1 MNPKSIKY
9 LLSVLSIFVVV
20 SCGSS
25 GDTNVASPGELAP
38 LTAPSGTDNFGATT
52 STLLT
57 GTCPSSPFI
66 SDNATLGGNTLCAI
80 TGPITSDLTLT
91 TDVMYRLSGLVD
103 VGKDMGG
110 NGQKAGGVSATLTIP
125 AGVTLAQKTPDDYL
139 VVQRGSKI
147 IANGTR
153 SKPIRFTAASAID
166 GSLTNPDTASGL
178 WGGIVILGKAP
189 INKCAAANLN
199 TADCERVV
207 EGSTTA
213 IMGGATPTDNS
224 GVLNFVR
231 VEYAGKEIFP
241 GNELNGITFGGVGS
255 GTSVDYVQVHNN
267 QDDCVEFFGGT
278 VNVKHL
284 VCTNAGDDNLDIDW
298 GYQGKMQ
305 FVVVKQ
311 KVGTGDHIVES
322 DNTNSDASVGYLTE
336 PRSQPMV
343 ANFTFIGGGV
353 DEPLKYKEGVSGIYI
368 NGIVVNQTA
377 KDLIDGTFAETIQD
391 GALTDKIAHH
401 SIFFDSAETGQPTA
415 LDATLVTYGDDT
427 SVTKPA
433 FATSLNSRSTN
444 LTVGTNTLV
453 DTYFLG
459 NAESAVP
466 SAFAT
471 GQKNAMCEV
480 GTHAAGA
487 APKSGLCGAGTDVS
501 DTNTPDY
508 TYAVDT
514 FFSATNYIGA
524 FAPGSDVEN
533 NWAAGWT
540 IGLFADPACPAGT
553 LESGILQGRKVC
565 DLSGIVK
572 DDLTLVA
579 GNYYKLDGKVQIGVD
594 VGADGTA
601 TNGDTATLTV
611 NPGVTI
617 FGESGND
624 YLVVMRGSDINAVGT
639 KSAPII
645 MTGKQDILGQAD
657 VNSTRGLWGG
667 LVILGQAPIN
677 KCTYTNGVKAVPCQ
691 KEVEGSA
698 GDVMGGE
705 IPADSSG
712 SLKYVRV
719 QYAGYEIFPG
729 NELNGITFGGVGNG
743 TSVEYVQVHNNA
755 DDCVEFFGGTV
766 DVKRLICT
774 GAGDDNLDID
784 WGYQGRLQHVLI
796 QQSNDTGDHIVE
808 SDNTNSDTRAGVV
821 YLTEPRSNPIVANFT
836 FISRGHDEVFKLKE
850 GVSGQYYNGVAAVL
864 NAASGLQ
871 KGCIETTYTAQT
883 IADGATTPNFS
894 FNSVAFDCPSFV
906 TVDADTAGGKTAS
919 DVETIV
925 KAGSNN
931 LYGANSGGGNYVNNL
946 GKELNSSNAL
956 VYSGNGVAI
965 NGPTETAATVTA
977 IPSAYNTDSF
987 FDTTTHIGAVSGPT
1001 DDWYKVWTVPGS
1013 IKLN

>member
-20 SCGSS
+20 SCGGS

-66 SDNATLGGNTLCAI
+66 SDAATLGGNTLCAI
-80 TGPITSDLTLT
+80 TGPITSNLTLT

-166 GSLTNPDTASGL
+166 GSLTNPDSATGL

-189 INKCAAANLN
+189 INKCAAADLN
-199 TADCERVV
+199 TVDCERVV

-224 GVLNFVR
+224 GVLKFVR

-255 GTSVDYVQVHNN
+255 GTEVDYVQVHNN

-311 KVGTGDHIVES
+311 NVGAGDHIVES
-322 DNTNSDASVGYLTE
+322 DNTNSNAAVGYLTE

-343 ANFTFIGGGV
+343 ANFTFIGGGA

-368 NGIVVNQTA
+368 NGIVVNQA
-377 KDLIDGTFAETIQD
+377 SANLIEGTFAETTQD

-401 SIFFDSAETGQPTA
+401 SIFFDSAKTGQPTT
-415 LDATLVTYGDDT
+415 LDGTVVAFDSSATAA
-427 SVTKPA
+427 A
-433 FATSLNSRSTN
+433 FATSLTSRSTN
-444 LTVGTNTLV
+444 LTIGTNTLV

-466 SAFAT
+466 SAFSIS
-471 GQKNAMCEV
+471 QKNAMCAV

-487 APKSGLCGAGTDVS
+487 VTELCPAYDDGKYSV
-501 DTNTPDY
+501 NTW
-508 TYAVDT
+508 
-514 FFSATNYIGA
+514 FSATDYIGA
-524 FAPGSDVEN
+524 FSPGSDAEN

-540 IGLFADPACPAGT
+540 IGLFTDPACPAGT
-553 LESGILQGRKVC
+553 LESEILLGRKVC
-565 DLSGIVK
+565 DLRGVITN
-572 DDLTLVA
+572 DITLVA

-594 VGADGTA
+594 VGADGSA
-601 TNGDTATLTV
+601 ANGDAATLTI
-611 NPGVTI
+611 NPGVTV

-639 KSAPII
+639 RSAPIV
-645 MTGKQDILGQAD
+645 MTGRQDILGQAD

-667 LVILGQAPIN
+667 LVILGQSPIN
-677 KCTYTNGVKAVPCQ
+677 KCTYTSGVKANPCE

-705 IPADSSG
+705 IPTDSSG
-712 SLKYVRV
+712 ALKYLRV
-719 QYAGYEIFPG
+719 QYAGYEVFPG
-729 NELNGITFGGVGNG
+729 NELNGITFGGVGSG
-743 TSVEYVQVHNNA
+743 TSVEYIQVHNNA

-774 GAGDDNLDID
+774 GADDDNLDID
-784 WGYQGRLQHVLI
+784 WGYQGRLQYVI
-796 QQSNDTGDHIVE
+796 VQQANDTGDHIVE
-808 SDNTNSDTRAGVV
+808 SDNTNSNAAVG
-821 YLTEPRSNPIVANFT
+821 YLTEPRSNPIVSNFT
-836 FISRGHDEVFKLKE
+836 FVSRGHDDVFKLKE

-864 NAASGLQ
+864 NAASGLST
-871 KGCIETTYTAQT
+871 GCIETTLAETVQN
-883 IADGATTPNFS
+883 GASTPHFS
-894 FNSVAFDCPSFV
+894 MNSVAMDCPSYISTDGAA
-906 TVDADTAGGKTAS
+906 TVAQVNA
-919 DVETIV
+919 IV
-925 KAGSNN
+925 KAGANN
-931 LYGANSGGGNYVNNL
+931 LYGANSGGGTYANTLSGVVN
-946 GKELNSSNAL
+946 GTAEA
-956 VYSGNGVAI
+956 
-965 NGPTETAATVTA
+965 AATPTA
-977 IPSAYNTDSF
+977 IPATYNADGF
-987 FDTTTHIGAVSGPT
+987 FDTPTYIGAVSGAT
-1001 DDWYKVWTVPGS
+1001 DSWYKVWTLPGS

>member
-20 SCGSS
+20 SCGGS
-25 GDTNVASPGELAP
+25 GDTNVASPGELAQ

-66 SDNATLGGNTLCAI
+66 SDAATLGGNTLCAI
-80 TGPITSDLTLT
+80 TGPITSNLTLT

-110 NGQKAGGVSATLTIP
+110 NGQKTGGVSATLTIP
-125 AGVTLAQKTPDDYL
+125 AGVTLAQKSPDDYL

-153 SKPIRFTAASAID
+153 SKPIRFTAASAVD
-166 GSLTNPDTASGL
+166 GSLTNPDSATGL

-189 INKCAAANLN
+189 INKCAAADLN
-199 TADCERVV
+199 TVDCERVV

-213 IMGGATPTDNS
+213 IMGGNTPTDNS
-224 GVLNFVR
+224 GVLKFVR

-255 GTSVDYVQVHNN
+255 GTEVDYVQVHNN

-311 KVGTGDHIVES
+311 NVGAGDHIVES
-322 DNTNSDASVGYLTE
+322 DNTNSNAAVGYLTE

-343 ANFTFIGGGV
+343 ANFTFIGGGA

-368 NGIVVNQTA
+368 NGIVVNQA
-377 KDLIDGTFAETIQD
+377 SANLIEGTFAETTQD

-401 SIFFDSAETGQPTA
+401 SIFFDSAKTGQPTA
-415 LDATLVTYGDDT
+415 LNPTVVAFDS
-427 SVTKPA
+427 SVTA
-433 FATSLNSRSTN
+433 ADFATSLTSRSTN
-444 LTVGTNTLV
+444 LTIGTNTLV

-466 SAFAT
+466 SAFSIS
-471 GQKNAMCEV
+471 QKNAMCAV

-487 APKSGLCGAGTDVS
+487 VTELCPAYDDGKYTV
-501 DTNTPDY
+501 NTW
-508 TYAVDT
+508 
-514 FFSATNYIGA
+514 FSATDYIGA
-524 FAPGSDVEN
+524 FSPGSDAEN

-540 IGLFADPACPAGT
+540 IGLFTDPACPAGT
-553 LESGILQGRKVC
+553 LESEILLGRKVC
-565 DLSGIVK
+565 DLRGVITN
-572 DDLTLVA
+572 DITLVA

-594 VGADGTA
+594 VGADGSA
-601 TNGDTATLTV
+601 ASGDAATLTI
-611 NPGVTI
+611 NPGVTV

-639 KSAPII
+639 RSAPIV
-645 MTGKQDILGQAD
+645 MTGRQDILGQAD

-667 LVILGQAPIN
+667 LVILGQSPIN
-677 KCTYTNGVKAVPCQ
+677 KCTYTNGVKANPCE

-705 IPADSSG
+705 IPTDSSG
-712 SLKYVRV
+712 ALKYLRV
-719 QYAGYEIFPG
+719 QYAGYEVFPG
-729 NELNGITFGGVGNG
+729 NELNGITFGGVGSG
-743 TSVEYVQVHNNA
+743 TSVEYIQVHNNA

-774 GAGDDNLDID
+774 GADDDNLDID
-784 WGYQGRLQHVLI
+784 WGYQGRLQYVI
-796 QQSNDTGDHIVE
+796 VQQANDTGDHIVE
-808 SDNTNSDTRAGVV
+808 SDNTNSNAAVG
-821 YLTEPRSNPIVANFT
+821 YLTEPRSNPIVSNFT
-836 FISRGHDEVFKLKE
+836 FVSRGHDDVFKLKE

-864 NAASGLQ
+864 NAASGLST
-871 KGCIETTYTAQT
+871 GCIETTLAET
-883 IADGATTPNFS
+883 IQDGASTPKFS
-894 FNSVAFDCPSFV
+894 MNSDAMDCPSYISTDGAA
-906 TVDADTAGGKTAS
+906 TVAQVNA
-919 DVETIV
+919 IV
-925 KAGSNN
+925 KAGANN
-931 LYGANSGGGNYVNNL
+931 LYGANSGGGNYQNTLSGVVN
-946 GKELNSSNAL
+946 GTAEA
-956 VYSGNGVAI
+956 
-965 NGPTETAATVTA
+965 AATPTA
-977 IPSAYNTDSF
+977 IPATYNADGF
-987 FDTTTHIGAVSGPT
+987 FDTPTYIGAVSGAT
-1001 DDWYKVWTVPGS
+1001 DSWYKVWTLPGS

>member
-1 MNPKSIKY
+1 MHLKSTKY
-9 LLSVLSIFVVV
+9 LLLVLSIFVLV
-20 SCGSS
+20 SCGSG
-25 GDTNVASPGELAP
+25 GDTEIASPGELAP
-38 LTAPSGTDNFGATT
+38 LAAPASSSSAAAT
-52 STLLT
+52 SASNLLT
-57 GTCPSSPFI
+57 GTCPSSSFI
-66 SDNATLGGNTLCAI
+66 SNDGTLGGNTLCAI
-80 TGPITSDLTLT
+80 TGPITSNLTLT

-110 NGQKAGGVSATLTIP
+110 DGTKAGGVSATLTIP
-125 AGVTLAQKTPDDYL
+125 AGVTIAQKTPDDYL

-147 IANGTR
+147 IANGTG
-153 SKPIRFTAASAID
+153 SKPVVFTAASSVD
-166 GSLTNPDTASGL
+166 GTLTNPESATGL

-189 INKCAAANLN
+189 INRCDASDLN
-199 TADCERVV
+199 TAACQRVV

-213 IMGGATPTDNS
+213 MMGGATPTDNS

-311 KVGTGDHIVES
+311 NVSAGDHIVES
-322 DNTNSDASVGYLTE
+322 DNTNSDATVGYLTE

-343 ANFTFIGGGV
+343 ANFTFIGGGA

-368 NGIVVNQTA
+368 NGIVVNQA
-377 KDLIDGTFAETIQD
+377 SANLIEGTLAETIQD
-391 GALTDKIAHH
+391 AALTDKIAHH
-401 SIFFDSAETGQPTA
+401 SIFFDSAKTGQPTA
-415 LDATLVTYGDDT
+415 LDSTVVAFDS
-427 SVTKPA
+427 SVTA
-433 FATSLNSRSTN
+433 ADFATSLTSRSTN
-444 LTVGTNTLV
+444 LTIGTNTMV

-459 NAESAVP
+459 NSESAGP
-466 SAFAT
+466 SAFSVSE
-471 GQKNAMCEV
+471 KNDRCEV

-487 APKSGLCGAGTDVS
+487 APKSGLCGAGEDVS
-501 DTNTPDY
+501 ETNTPDY

-553 LESGILQGRKVC
+553 LESEILLGRKVC
-565 DLSGIVK
+565 DLTGIVK

-601 TNGDTATLTV
+601 ANGDTATLTI
-611 NPGVTI
+611 NPGVTV

-624 YLVVMRGSDINAVGT
+624 YLVIMRGSDIIANGT
-639 KSAPII
+639 RSAPIV
-645 MTGKQDILGQAD
+645 MTGRQDILGQAD

-667 LVILGQAPIN
+667 LVILGQSPIN
-677 KCTYTNGVKAVPCQ
+677 KCTYTAGTKASPCQ

-705 IPADSSG
+705 IPTDSSG
-712 SLKYVRV
+712 SLKYLRV

-729 NELNGITFGGVGNG
+729 NELNGITFGGVGSG
-743 TSVEYVQVHNNA
+743 TTVEYIQVHNNA

-766 DVKRLICT
+766 NVKRLICT

-784 WGYQGRLQHVLI
+784 WGYQGKLQYVI
-796 QQSNDTGDHIVE
+796 VQQANDTGDHIVE
-808 SDNTNSDTRAGVV
+808 SDNTNSDASVG
-821 YLTEPRSNPIVANFT
+821 YLTEPRSNPIVSNFT
-836 FISRGHDEVFKLKE
+836 FVSRGHDEIFKLKE

-864 NAASGLQ
+864 NAATPTLT
-871 KGCIETTYTAQT
+871 KGCIETTFSETVS
-883 IADGATTPNFS
+883 DGAITPKFS
-894 FNSVAFDCPSFV
+894 MNSVALDCPNYITTDYVAGPPSSGATV
-906 TVDADTAGGKTAS
+906 AQVDA
-919 DVETIV
+919 IV

-931 LYGANSGGGNYVNNL
+931 LYGANSGGGSYSNTLAGVVN
-946 GKELNSSNAL
+946 GSA
-956 VYSGNGVAI
+956 
-965 NGPTETAATVTA
+965 ETAATVTA
-977 IPSAYNTDSF
+977 IPAAYNTDSF
-987 FDTTTHIGAVSGPT
+987 FDTPTSVSYTHLTLPT
-1001 DDWYKVWTVPGS
+1001 MDSV
-1013 IKLN
+1013 

>member
-20 SCGSS
+20 SCGGS
-25 GDTNVASPGELAP
+25 GDTNVASPGELAQ

-66 SDNATLGGNTLCAI
+66 SDAATLGGNTLCAI
-80 TGPITSDLTLT
+80 TGPITSNLTLT

-110 NGQKAGGVSATLTIP
+110 NGQKTGGVSATLTIP
-125 AGVTLAQKTPDDYL
+125 AGVTLAQKSPDDYL

-153 SKPIRFTAASAID
+153 SKPIRFTAASAVD
-166 GSLTNPDTASGL
+166 GSLTNPDSATGL

-189 INKCAAANLN
+189 INKCAAADLN
-199 TADCERVV
+199 TVDCERVV

-213 IMGGATPTDNS
+213 IMGGNTPTDNS
-224 GVLNFVR
+224 GVLKFVR

-255 GTSVDYVQVHNN
+255 GTEVDYVQVHNN

-311 KVGTGDHIVES
+311 NVGSGDHIVES
-322 DNTNSDASVGYLTE
+322 DNTNSDAAVGYLTE

-343 ANFTFIGGGV
+343 ANFTFIGGGA

-368 NGIVVNQTA
+368 NGIVVNQA
-377 KDLIDGTFAETIQD
+377 SANLIEGTFAETTQD

-401 SIFFDSAETGQPTA
+401 SIFFDSAKTGQPTA
-415 LDATLVTYGDDT
+415 LNPTVVAFDS
-427 SVTKPA
+427 SVTA
-433 FATSLNSRSTN
+433 ADFATSLTSRSTN
-444 LTVGTNTLV
+444 LTIGTNTLV

-466 SAFAT
+466 SAFSIS
-471 GQKNAMCEV
+471 QKNAMCAV

-487 APKSGLCGAGTDVS
+487 VTELCPAYDDGKYSV
-501 DTNTPDY
+501 NTW
-508 TYAVDT
+508 
-514 FFSATNYIGA
+514 FSATDYIGA
-524 FAPGSDVEN
+524 FSPGSDAEN

-540 IGLFADPACPAGT
+540 IGLFTDPACPAGT
-553 LESGILQGRKVC
+553 LESEILLGRKVC
-565 DLSGIVK
+565 DLRGVITN
-572 DDLTLVA
+572 DITLVA

-594 VGADGTA
+594 VGADGSA
-601 TNGDTATLTV
+601 ASGDAATLTI
-611 NPGVTI
+611 NPGVTV

-639 KSAPII
+639 RSAPIV
-645 MTGKQDILGQAD
+645 MTGRQDILGQAD

-667 LVILGQAPIN
+667 LVILGQSPIN
-677 KCTYTNGVKAVPCQ
+677 KCTYTNGVKANPCE

-705 IPADSSG
+705 IPTDSSG
-712 SLKYVRV
+712 ALKYLRV
-719 QYAGYEIFPG
+719 QYAGYEVFPG
-729 NELNGITFGGVGNG
+729 NELNGITFGGVGSG
-743 TSVEYVQVHNNA
+743 TSVEYIQVHNNA

-774 GAGDDNLDID
+774 GADDDNLDID
-784 WGYQGRLQHVLI
+784 WGYQGRLQYVI
-796 QQSNDTGDHIVE
+796 VQQANDTGDHIVE
-808 SDNTNSDTRAGVV
+808 SDNTNSNAAVG
-821 YLTEPRSNPIVANFT
+821 YLTEPRSNPIVSNFT
-836 FISRGHDEVFKLKE
+836 FVSRGHDDVFKLKE

-864 NAASGLQ
+864 NAASGLST
-871 KGCIETTYTAQT
+871 GCIETTLAET
-883 IADGATTPNFS
+883 IQDGASTPKFS
-894 FNSVAFDCPSFV
+894 MNSVAMDCPSYISTDGAA
-906 TVDADTAGGKTAS
+906 TVDQ
-919 DVETIV
+919 V
-925 KAGSNN
+925 KAIVEAGANN
-931 LYGANSGGGNYVNNL
+931 LYGANSGGGSYANTLSGVVN
-946 GKELNSSNAL
+946 GTAEA
-956 VYSGNGVAI
+956 
-965 NGPTETAATVTA
+965 AATPTA
-977 IPSAYNTDSF
+977 IPATYNADGF
-987 FDTTTHIGAVSGPT
+987 FDTPTYIGAVSGAT
-1001 DDWYKVWTVPGS
+1001 DSWYKVWTLPGS